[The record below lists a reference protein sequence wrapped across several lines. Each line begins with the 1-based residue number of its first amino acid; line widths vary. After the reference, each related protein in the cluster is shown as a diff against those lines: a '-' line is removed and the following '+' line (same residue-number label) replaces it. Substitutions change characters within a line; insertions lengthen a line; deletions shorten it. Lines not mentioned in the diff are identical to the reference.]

1 MRKEIF
7 LPISKMVKIGADPSD
22 SEETQLQ
29 KLLLV
34 IGALLII
41 TATAI
46 WGIVYILFQEPV
58 AAAISFFY
66 STITL
71 ISIFIFNFNRKHRW
85 FLSSQLVL
93 GLFLP
98 TIQMLVLGGF
108 MHSSAVNLWSMII
121 PLGAMLLYGTK
132 RAIKWWLAFL
142 LVLLLGGFLQPFTRE
157 SNNLPPALI
166 NSFFVMN
173 IAAVSG
179 IVFITLNQFIK
190 LKEEA
195 FRLLKIEEEKAE
207 NLLLNILPKEIA
219 AILKNENRTIADQF
233 DGASILFADLVGFT
247 PLTAQMSP
255 VEMVN
260 LLNEIFSHFDS
271 LVEKYQVEKIRTIGD
286 NYMVAAGV
294 PRPRSD
300 HALVLAKMALDMN
313 DYIQNFPSIN
323 GQQIEF
329 RIGINSGPVVGGVI
343 GRKKFVYDLW
353 GDAVNIASRMESQG
367 VPRKIQITGTTYQI
381 IKDRFICEQRGMIS
395 VKGRGEQ
402 ITWFLLDEKP
412 NFSDS
417 GQI

>member
-1 MRKEIF
+1 
-7 LPISKMVKIGADPSD
+7 MVKIGADPSD